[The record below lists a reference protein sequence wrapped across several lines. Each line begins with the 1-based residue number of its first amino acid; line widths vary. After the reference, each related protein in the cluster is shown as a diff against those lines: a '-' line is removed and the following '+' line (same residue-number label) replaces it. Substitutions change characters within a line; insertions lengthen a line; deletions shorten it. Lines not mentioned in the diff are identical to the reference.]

1 MPLDQIEDEKNTGE
15 REMSFLDHLEE
26 LRWHLVRSL
35 AAIVVFA
42 VAAFLSKELV
52 FHIIL
57 LGPSRIDFITYKWLC
72 QLSDVLQMDAFCIDE
87 LPFIIQSRKMTGQFS
102 MHITSSFVI
111 GLILAFPYA
120 FWEIWRFIRPGL
132 YPRERKAA
140 SGATFYVS
148 FLFIVGVLFAYF
160 VVTPISVYFLA
171 NYQIDPSIQNEFDIV
186 SYLLTVITIILSG
199 GILFQLPIVVYFL
212 TKAGLVTPA
221 LMRTYRKHAIIII
234 LILGAMITPPDPFSQ
249 LLISLPLFGLYQ
261 ISILISKR
269 VLRKEQKAELALR
282 KEEEKRQD
290 YED

>member
-1 MPLDQIEDEKNTGE
+1 MALDQIEDEKNAEE

-26 LRWHLVRSL
+26 LRWHLIRSL
-35 AAIVVFA
+35 IAIMVFA
-42 VAAFLSKELV
+42 VGAFLIPHII
-52 FHIIL
+52 FHTIL
-57 LGPSRIDFITYKWLC
+57 LGPSRIDFITYQMLC
-72 QLSDVLQMDAFCIDE
+72 KLSQVLQSEAFCIDE
-87 LPFIIQSRKMTGQFS
+87 LPFIIQSRQMTGQFA

-111 GLILAFPYA
+111 GLICAFPYA

-160 VVTPISVYFLA
+160 IVTPVSVYFLA

-186 SYLLTVITIILSG
+186 SYLTTVIMINLAG

-212 TKAGLVTPA
+212 TKAGLVTPQ
-221 LMRTYRKHAIIII
+221 LMKTYRKHAIIII

-249 LLISLPLFGLYQ
+249 ILISLPLFGLYQ
-261 ISILISKR
+261 VSILISKR
-269 VLRKEQKAELALR
+269 VLRREEKAELALR
-282 KEEEKRQD
+282 AEEEKRKNN
-290 YED
+290 E